1 MKNSILSIIFI
12 SFSSILLGQVYEI
25 GVSLGGTSYVGD
37 IGSTKYINPNQL
49 AGNVF
54 FKYNYNPRIA
64 FRGTLSYLPIK
75 GDDAKADTDL
85 RRNRGLNFTN
95 TITEV
100 AIGMEYNFYEYDI
113 SSEEK
118 SWTPYIL
125 TELAAFNYSYVKSQ
139 DEETGENILGKRT
152 SLAIPM
158 GVGFKSKL
166 SGNLAFS
173 IETKLRYTFKDDLDY
188 STDKIPSLDF
198 RGTGNDWYM
207 FSGLSLIYTFGR
219 PACYTQ
225 GL

>member
-1 MKNSILSIIFI
+1 MKNSILSIVFI

-25 GVSLGGTSYVGD
+25 GVSLGGTNYVGD
-37 IGSTKYINPNQL
+37 IGSTRYINPNQL

-54 FKYNYNPRIA
+54 FKYNYNPRIV

-75 GDDAKADTDL
+75 GDDANADTDL
-85 RRNRGLNFTN
+85 RRNRGFNFAN
-95 TITEV
+95 TITEL
-100 AIGMEYNFYEYDI
+100 AIGMEYNFYEYDV
-113 SSEEK
+113 SSEDK

-125 TELAAFNYSYVKSQ
+125 FELAAVNYSYIKEQSAAL
-139 DEETGENILGKRT
+139 ETVLTKKR
-152 SLAIPM
+152 SLAVPI

-166 SGNLAFS
+166 SGNIAFS
-173 IETKLRYTFKDDLDY
+173 LETKFRYTFEDDLDY

-198 RGTGNDWYM
+198 SGTGNDWYM
-207 FSGLSLIYTFGR
+207 FTGVSLIYTFGR

>member
-1 MKNSILSIIFI
+1 MKNRILSIIFI

-25 GVSLGGTSYVGD
+25 GVSLGGTNYVGD

-54 FKYNYNPRIA
+54 FKYNYNPRIV
-64 FRGTLSYLPIK
+64 FRSTLSYLPIK
-75 GDDAKADTDL
+75 GDDAEADTDL

-95 TITEV
+95 TITEL

-113 SSEEK
+113 SSKEK

-125 TELAAFNYSYVKSQ
+125 MELAAFNYSYVKSQ

-173 IETKLRYTFKDDLDY
+173 IETKFRYTFKDNLDY
-188 STDKIPSLDF
+188 STDKMPSLDF
-198 RGTGNDWYM
+198 GGTGNDWYM